1 MEEKIQ
7 EFEAV
12 LLRLKYHPHYVT
24 DVICCI
30 RKMYM
35 FGEPTKQFVE
45 DYANGLTRARGNAYR
60 RAVSIFKGWCITG
73 KEPKRRKHSE
83 IDIDA
88 FDYDIDAFDYD
99 IDAFDYDID
108 AFDYDIDAFDYDMD
122 AFDYDM
128 DAFDYDMDKK
138 ESKEKAYIYRD
149 SHSLMYGGRQ

>member
-1 MEEKIQ
+1 MKASESAEATGRTMEEKIQ

-35 FGEPTKQFVE
+35 FGEPTRQSVE
-45 DYANGLTRARGNAYR
+45 DYANSLTRARGNAYR
-60 RAVSIFKGWCITG
+60 RAVSIFKKWCITG
-73 KEPKRRKHSE
+73 KDPKRRKHSE
-83 IDIDA
+83 IDI
-88 FDYDIDAFDYD
+88 
-99 IDAFDYDID
+99 
-108 AFDYDIDAFDYDMD
+108 
-122 AFDYDM
+122 

-149 SHSLMYGGRQ
+149 SHSLMYGGQQ